1 MVHWNKEI
9 DHGIEI
15 KHISE
20 ITEEKKSKENGKEI
34 KRNKPNPTSTLPS
47 PPTLTNKP
55 NLHACRYPRVGFPQT
70 NYQWQTFCQNLL
82 RWSGS
87 LGLPA
92 PDLVHS
98 GFGRDSEC
106 EMVEMK

>member
-1 MVHWNKEI
+1 MRWYKEI

-15 KHISE
+15 NIFPRR
-20 ITEEKKSKENGKEI
+20 KEI
-34 KRNKPNPTSTLPS
+34 KGNKPDPTSTLPS

-70 NYQWQTFCQNLL
+70 GYQWQTFCQNLL
-82 RWSGS
+82 MGSGS

-92 PDLVHS
+92 LDLVHR
-98 GFGRDSEC
+98 GFGRRLREW
-106 EMVEMK
+106 EWGVMR